1 MFMKICGLQKTT
13 LLDFPG
19 HVAATVFLG
28 GCGLR
33 CPFCHNSDLI
43 SMDTPALMEPEELL
57 SFLKKRRSV
66 LDGVCITGGEPT
78 LFPEDLERLLDSIKS
93 LGLLTQLDTNGFRP
107 GVRRRLCAAGLID
120 YAAMDIKAGRSNYP
134 SACGVPSLSIE
145 PAEESVRLLMEG
157 SVDYEFRTTAVK
169 GIHSVSDFVDIRSW
183 IGGCRRYFLQNFQ
196 DSGRVAQPGFQ
207 PFLPSE
213 LKTFLDVVRETIPQA
228 QIRGT
233 DLDPRDF

>member
-1 MFMKICGLQKTT
+1 
-13 LLDFPG
+13 
-19 HVAATVFLG
+19 
-28 GCGLR
+28 
-33 CPFCHNSDLI
+33 
-43 SMDTPALMEPEELL
+43 
-57 SFLKKRRSV
+57 
-66 LDGVCITGGEPT
+66 
-78 LFPEDLERLLDSIKS
+78 
-93 LGLLTQLDTNGFRP
+93 
-107 GVRRRLCAAGLID
+107 
-120 YAAMDIKAGRSNYP
+120 MDIKAGRSNYP

-145 PAEESVRLLMEG
+145 PAEESARLLMEG

-169 GIHSVSDFVDIRSW
+169 GIHSLSDFVDIRSW

-213 LKTFLDVVRETIPQA
+213 LKTFLDAVRETIPQA